1 MVKEEI
7 AMMHARCP
15 LEAERHET
23 DSLTALRRSQAC
35 PYLDFG
41 LLVFFENCQTI
52 GFCNLKP
59 PTFWLLEKS

>member
-41 LLVFFENCQTI
+41 LLV
-52 GFCNLKP
+52 LK
-59 PTFWLLEKS
+59 TVRQ